1 MSAITPA
8 TVDLAPGATQ
18 TFTATYI
25 VTQDDVNA
33 GTDITNIATLNGTPA
48 SGTYTPVTDDE
59 AVTVETSNPAL
70 SLEKSASDTTDVAEG
85 DIITYT
91 YLVENT
97 GNVTMTSVSIS
108 DVHSGVG
115 TLSTCLLYTSPSPRD
130 LSTSR
135 MPSSA

>member
-1 MSAITPA
+1 
-8 TVDLAPGATQ
+8 
-18 TFTATYI
+18 
-25 VTQDDVNA
+25 VNA

-70 SLEKSASDTTDVAEG
+70 SLDKSASDTTDVAEG

-108 DVHSGVG
+108 DVHSGAG
-115 TLSTCLLYTSPSPRD
+115 TLSTPTPASVDLEPGETQTFTATYTVDDRYHQCGD
-130 LSTSR
+130 G
-135 MPSSA
+135 